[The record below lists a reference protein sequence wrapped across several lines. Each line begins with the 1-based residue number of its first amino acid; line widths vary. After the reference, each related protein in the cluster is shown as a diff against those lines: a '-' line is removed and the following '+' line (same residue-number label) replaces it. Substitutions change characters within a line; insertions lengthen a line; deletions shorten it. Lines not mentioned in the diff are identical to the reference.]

1 MLTMLRHTGSVS
13 LRSFAL
19 ALAVLFCTV
28 RMAAVWHTHEA
39 FHHHNALGSKAAP
52 ETYSFAGFDHN
63 SSPSKQTTENDDCP
77 LCHVVLQSIAEIVL
91 VAFVFALVPM
101 LVLLVL
107 SEQLLPVRRFFT
119 SLSDRAPPRRA

>member
-1 MLTMLRHTGSVS
+1 MLTTLRHTDSIAM
-13 LRSFAL
+13 RSFAL

-28 RMAAVWHTHEA
+28 RMAAAWHTHEA

-52 ETYSFAGFDHN
+52 ETYSFAGFDYN
-63 SSPSKQTTENDDCP
+63 SSPSNQTTENDDCP
-77 LCHVVLQSIAEIVL
+77 LCHVVSQSIAEIVL

-107 SEQLLPVRRFFT
+107 FVPFLPVRRFVT
-119 SLSDRAPPRRA
+119 SLSDRAPPRLA

>member
-1 MLTMLRHTGSVS
+1 MLRHTDSITM
-13 LRSFAL
+13 RSFAL

-63 SSPSKQTTENDDCP
+63 SSPSNQTTENDDCS
-77 LCHVVLQSIAEIVL
+77 LCHVLSQSIAEIVL
-91 VAFVFALVPM
+91 AAFVFALALI

-107 SEQLLPVRRFFT
+107 CVPFLPVRRFIT
-119 SLSDRAPPRRA
+119 SLSDRAPPCLA